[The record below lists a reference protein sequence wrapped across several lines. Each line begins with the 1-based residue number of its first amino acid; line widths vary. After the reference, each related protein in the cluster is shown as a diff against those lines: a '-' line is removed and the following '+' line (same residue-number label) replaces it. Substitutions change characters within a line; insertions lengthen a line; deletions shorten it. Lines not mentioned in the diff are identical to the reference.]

1 MILRNE
7 SVTID
12 KNSPIF
18 TLKIVEVKDLE
29 DGTSEMILDIP
40 DEFQDWFK
48 KEQGLKRWSNKRFQA
63 WLEEAIE
70 KNLLDL

>member
-1 MILRNE
+1 M
-7 SVTID
+7 TTD
-12 KNSPIF
+12 KYSPMF
-18 TLKIVEVKDLE
+18 TLKIVEVKELD
-29 DGTSEMILDIP
+29 DGTSEMVLDIP

-63 WLEEAIE
+63 WLEDAIE

>member
-1 MILRNE
+1 MTKN
-7 SVTID
+7 
-12 KNSPIF
+12 KNSPMF
-18 TLKIVEVKDLE
+18 TLKIIEVNELE

-40 DEFQDWFK
+40 SEFQEWFK

-63 WLEEAIE
+63 WLEDAIE

>member
-1 MILRNE
+1 M
-7 SVTID
+7 TTD
-12 KNSPIF
+12 KNSPMF
-18 TLKIVEVKDLE
+18 TLKIVEVKELE
-29 DGTSEMILDIP
+29 DGTSEMVLDIP

-63 WLEEAIE
+63 WLEDAIE

>member
-7 SVTID
+7 TMTTD
-12 KNSPIF
+12 KNSPMF
-18 TLKIVEVKDLE
+18 TLKIVEVKELE
-29 DGTSEMILDIP
+29 DGTSEMVLDIP

-63 WLEEAIE
+63 WLEDAIE